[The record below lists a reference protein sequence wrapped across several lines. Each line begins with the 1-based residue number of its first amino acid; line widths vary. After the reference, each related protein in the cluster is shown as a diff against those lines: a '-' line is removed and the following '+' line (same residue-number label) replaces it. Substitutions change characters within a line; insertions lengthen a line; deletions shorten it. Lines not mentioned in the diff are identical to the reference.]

1 MKYGPTL
8 HQIVKSPSEA
18 LLVQRRLPVPPA
30 KVFEAFT
37 DPARLAR
44 WFAPMNDWQTIVHE
58 LDPRVGGRSRV
69 DMVPPD
75 GPPNRLHGEYV
86 ELRKPDLLVFTW
98 QWEGSPEET
107 LVRIELKPAKGG
119 CEFFL
124 THEKFLTPGSKAQ
137 HAEGWEGCLARLPS
151 ALEG

>member
-1 MKYGPTL
+1 M
-8 HQIVKSPSEA
+8 VKSPSEA

-44 WFAPMNDWQTIVHE
+44 WFAPIADWKTVVHE
-58 LDPRVGGRSRV
+58 LDARVGGSYRV
-69 DMVPPD
+69 DMVPPS
-75 GPPNRLHGEYV
+75 GAANRLHGRYV

-119 CEFFL
+119 CELFL
-124 THEKFLTPGSKAQ
+124 THDKFLTPASKAQ
-137 HAEGWEGCLARLPS
+137 HAEGWDGCLGRLDLS
-151 ALEG
+151 LEA

>member
-1 MKYGPTL
+1 M
-8 HQIVKSPSEA
+8 VKSPSEA

-44 WFAPMNDWQTIVHE
+44 WFAPMNDWRTIVHE
-58 LDPRVGGRSRV
+58 LDARVGGRYRV
-69 DMVPPD
+69 DMVPPS
-75 GPPNRLHGEYV
+75 GEPNRLHGEYR

-98 QWEGSPEET
+98 RWEGSPEET

-124 THEKFLTPGSKAQ
+124 THEKFLTQESKVQ
-137 HAEGWEGCLARLPS
+137 HAQGWEGCLTRLDR
-151 ALEG
+151 ALEA